1 MNSPPPVFH
10 QRKLTAKRKVIII
23 KLIIHGHV
31 TIGVYPAI
39 IHIFRW
45 CPAIFTGR
53 GHAPDERL
61 QKKLRSTESM
71 KRLSITQL
79 IPGMITAEDVYDLEH
94 ELVVPKG
101 TVLTDKL
108 ITKLDLYGI
117 LTIYAEDILPELD
130 PPKEPS
136 ETESSYYERIK
147 SSPEFQLFKEEFE
160 SEVELFREN
169 MNLVVQK
176 NTELDVKTLL
186 QNTLAIVANHSGNI
200 SLLDMLQNMR
210 EYDDSTYTHSLN
222 VALICNILAGWLKL
236 PEEEVEL
243 ATACGL
249 FHDIGKMMIPYS
261 IIAKPG
267 KLSAEEFAT
276 VKTHPTLGFELLQ
289 SQDVDEHVKNAA
301 LMHHER
307 NDGSGYP
314 QKLKG
319 NQIDPYARMVAI
331 ADVYDAMTAARCYR
345 GPLCPFR
352 VIEMFEA
359 EGFQKYDVSILL
371 PFLKN
376 VVNSCL
382 QNQCL
387 LSDGRKGTIIYI
399 NKEKLSRPVVQCGEE
414 YVNLADQPD
423 VEIEKLL

>member
-1 MNSPPPVFH
+1 MNNMPVLFYSG
-10 QRKLTAKRKVIII
+10 KLTVPEKLIII
-23 KLIIHGHV
+23 KLIVFLSLRQAARSI
-31 TIGVYPAI
+31 
-39 IHIFRW
+39 
-45 CPAIFTGR
+45 
-53 GHAPDERL
+53 AP
-61 QKKLRSTESM
+61 M

-79 IPGMITAEDVYDLEH
+79 IPGMIVAEDVYDLEH
-94 ELVVPKG
+94 ELLIEKG

-117 LTIYAEDILPELD
+117 LTIFSEDVV
-130 PPKEPS
+130 PS
-136 ETESSYYERIK
+136 DRRSESSPDSGETSYSERIK
-147 SSPEFQLFKEEFE
+147 SSPEFQLFREDFE
-160 SEVELFREN
+160 NEVNLFREN
-169 MNLVVQK
+169 MNLVIQK
-176 NTELDVKTLL
+176 NTDLDVKTLL
-186 QNTLAIVANHSGNI
+186 QKTLAIVANHSGSI

-236 PEEEVEL
+236 PDDEVEL

-267 KLSAEEFAT
+267 KLSDEEFAT
-276 VKTHPTLGFELLQ
+276 IKKHPTLGYQLLL

-314 QKLKG
+314 LKLKG
-319 NQIDPYARMVAI
+319 NQIDPYARIVAI

-352 VIEMFEA
+352 VIETFEA

-371 PFLKN
+371 PFLQN
-376 VVNSCL
+376 AVNSCL
-382 QNQCL
+382 QNRCL

-399 NKEKLSRPVVQCGEE
+399 NKEKLSRPVVQCGDE
-414 YVNLADQPD
+414 YVNLADLPD
-423 VEIEKLL
+423 VEIVKLL

>member
-1 MNSPPPVFH
+1 MNNMPVLFYSG
-10 QRKLTAKRKVIII
+10 KLTVPEKLIII
-23 KLIIHGHV
+23 KLII
-31 TIGVYPAI
+31 
-39 IHIFRW
+39 F
-45 CPAIFTGR
+45 
-53 GHAPDERL
+53 L
-61 QKKLRSTESM
+61 SLRQAARSIALM

-79 IPGMITAEDVYDLEH
+79 IPGMIVAEDVYDLEH
-94 ELVVPKG
+94 ELLIEKG

-117 LTIYAEDILPELD
+117 LTIFAEDVV
-130 PPKEPS
+130 PS
-136 ETESSYYERIK
+136 DRRSESSPDSGETSYSERIK
-147 SSPEFQLFKEEFE
+147 SSPEFQLFREDFE
-160 SEVELFREN
+160 NEVNLFREN
-169 MNLVVQK
+169 MNLVIQK
-176 NTELDVKTLL
+176 NTDLDVKTLL
-186 QNTLAIVANHSGNI
+186 QNTLAIVANHSGSI

-236 PEEEVEL
+236 SDDEVEL

-267 KLSAEEFAT
+267 KLSDEEFAT
-276 VKTHPTLGFELLQ
+276 IKKHPTLGYQLLL

-314 QKLKG
+314 LKLKG
-319 NQIDPYARMVAI
+319 NQIDPYARIVAI

-352 VIEMFEA
+352 VIETFEA

-371 PFLKN
+371 PFLQN

-382 QNQCL
+382 QNRCL

-399 NKEKLSRPVVQCGEE
+399 NKEKLSRPVVQCGDE
-414 YVNLADQPD
+414 YVNLADLPD
-423 VEIEKLL
+423 VEIVKLL

>member
-1 MNSPPPVFH
+1 
-10 QRKLTAKRKVIII
+10 
-23 KLIIHGHV
+23 
-31 TIGVYPAI
+31 
-39 IHIFRW
+39 
-45 CPAIFTGR
+45 
-53 GHAPDERL
+53 
-61 QKKLRSTESM
+61 M

-79 IPGMITAEDVYDLEH
+79 IPGMIAAEDVYDLDH
-94 ELVVPKG
+94 ELLIPKG

-108 ITKLDLYGI
+108 ITKLELYGV
-117 LTIYAEDILPELD
+117 LTIFADDIIPAM
-130 PPKEPS
+130 EPS
-136 ETESSYYERIK
+136 RDPAETGSSYYERIK

-160 SEVELFREN
+160 NEVELFREN

-176 NTELDVKTLL
+176 NTDLDVKTLL
-186 QNTLAIVANHSGNI
+186 QTTLAIVANHSGSI

-236 PEEEVEL
+236 PQEEIEL

-267 KLSAEEFAT
+267 KLSDEEFAT
-276 VKTHPTLGFELLQ
+276 VKKHPSLGFQLLQ
-289 SQDVDEHVKNAA
+289 SQDVDDHVKNAA

-314 QKLKG
+314 LKLKG
-319 NQIDPYARMVAI
+319 NQIDPYARIVAI

-345 GPLCPFR
+345 GPQCPFR

-371 PFLKN
+371 PFLEN

-382 QNQCL
+382 QNRCL
-387 LSDGRKGTIIYI
+387 LSDGRIGTIIYI
-399 NKEKLSRPVVQCGEE
+399 NKEKLSRPVVQCGED
-414 YVNLADQPD
+414 YINLADQPD
-423 VEIEKLL
+423 LEIEKLL

>member
-1 MNSPPPVFH
+1 
-10 QRKLTAKRKVIII
+10 
-23 KLIIHGHV
+23 
-31 TIGVYPAI
+31 
-39 IHIFRW
+39 
-45 CPAIFTGR
+45 
-53 GHAPDERL
+53 
-61 QKKLRSTESM
+61 M

-79 IPGMITAEDVYDLEH
+79 IPGMIVAEDVYDLEH
-94 ELVVPKG
+94 ELLIEKG

-117 LTIYAEDILPELD
+117 LTIFAEDVV
-130 PPKEPS
+130 PS
-136 ETESSYYERIK
+136 DRRSENSPDSGETSYSERIK
-147 SSPEFQLFKEEFE
+147 SSPEFQLFREDFE
-160 SEVELFREN
+160 NEVNLFREN
-169 MNLVVQK
+169 MNLVIQK
-176 NTELDVKTLL
+176 NTDLDVKTLL
-186 QNTLAIVANHSGNI
+186 QNTLAIVANHSGSI

-222 VALICNILAGWLKL
+222 VALICNILARWLKL
-236 PEEEVEL
+236 PDDEVEL

-267 KLSAEEFAT
+267 KLSDEEFAT
-276 VKTHPTLGFELLQ
+276 IKKHPTLGYQLLL

-314 QKLKG
+314 LKLKG
-319 NQIDPYARMVAI
+319 NQIDPYARIVAI

-352 VIEMFEA
+352 VIEIFEA

-371 PFLKN
+371 PFLQN

-382 QNQCL
+382 QNRCL

-399 NKEKLSRPVVQCGEE
+399 NKEKLSRPVVQCGDE
-414 YVNLADQPD
+414 YVNLADLPD
-423 VEIEKLL
+423 VEIVKLL

>member
-1 MNSPPPVFH
+1 
-10 QRKLTAKRKVIII
+10 
-23 KLIIHGHV
+23 
-31 TIGVYPAI
+31 
-39 IHIFRW
+39 
-45 CPAIFTGR
+45 
-53 GHAPDERL
+53 
-61 QKKLRSTESM
+61 M

-79 IPGMITAEDVYDLEH
+79 ISGMITAEDVYNLEH
-94 ELVVPKG
+94 ELVLPKG

-108 ITKLDLYGI
+108 ITKLELYGI

-160 SEVELFREN
+160 TEVELFRKN

-186 QNTLAIVANHSGNI
+186 QNTLAIVANHSSNI

-222 VALICNILAGWLKL
+222 VALICNLLAGWLKL
-236 PEEEVEL
+236 PQEQVEL

-267 KLSAEEFAT
+267 RLSEEEFAT
-276 VKTHPTLGFELLQ
+276 VKTHPALGFELLQ
-289 SQDVDEHVKNAA
+289 SQDVDDHVRNAA

-314 QKLKG
+314 LKLKG

-345 GPLCPFR
+345 GSLCPFR
-352 VIEMFEA
+352 VIEMFEE

-371 PFLKN
+371 PFLEN

-382 QNQCL
+382 QNRCL

-399 NKEKLSRPVVQCGEE
+399 NKEKLSRPVVQCDGE
-414 YVNLADQPD
+414 YVNLADLPD
-423 VEIEKLL
+423 VKIEKLL